1 MNKLKIIIAVLSVM
15 SLMFGQCACPFGGA
29 PQSWSQALH
38 YLIIGSSST
47 SGAVYDFSENGELTI
62 TSNETKEESIADLG
76 KAAQGFR
83 YTHQGQTIKSSN
95 RATRAIFQEPVFIG
109 ESNMTD
115 NDKDGASQSNQ
126 TGNDSNNGQIGNA
139 IPLNDN
145 FSKSLPITDQTTTPM
160 PPTQPP
166 ANQPSNS
173 DGDSSGGESNGDD
186 GGS

>member
-1 MNKLKIIIAVLSVM
+1 
-15 SLMFGQCACPFGGA
+15 
-29 PQSWSQALH
+29 
-38 YLIIGSSST
+38 
-47 SGAVYDFSENGELTI
+47 
-62 TSNETKEESIADLG
+62 
-76 KAAQGFR
+76 
-83 YTHQGQTIKSSN
+83 
-95 RATRAIFQEPVFIG
+95 
-109 ESNMTD
+109 MTD